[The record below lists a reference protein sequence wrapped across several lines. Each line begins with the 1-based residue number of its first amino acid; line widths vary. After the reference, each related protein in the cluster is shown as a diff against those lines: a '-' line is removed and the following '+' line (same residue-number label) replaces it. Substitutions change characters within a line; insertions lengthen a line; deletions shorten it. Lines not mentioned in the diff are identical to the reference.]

1 MVLLTRK
8 VGCLS
13 MDCKSIW
20 QNFLNKV
27 QENISPMLYE
37 TWFMET
43 ELVDL
48 KENHARVLVPMHVH
62 KKHLKE
68 NYNDLIE
75 EIFTD
80 LTGTNFHFDYYTKEE
95 LENDTTIDTNEVGVP
110 SIVQY
115 ETNLNPNYTFE
126 NFIVG
131 ESNKFAKAT
140 SLAVAEKPGLMYNP
154 LFIYGNSGLGKTHLM
169 HAIGNYITKTSN
181 KRVLYVTSEKFVS
194 DFIGISRKNSAG
206 NNFDNVE
213 IFKKKYRD
221 IDVLMI
227 DDIQYLGSANQTQQE
242 FFNTFNDLY
251 GNNKQIIIS
260 SDRSP
265 DDLKLLEDRLRT
277 RFNWGLTIDILPPD
291 FKLRMDI
298 IDKKIEGHN
307 MYNTLPKE
315 VKEYIASNCTN
326 DIRKLEGAI
335 TRVFAY
341 ATMMSGCEITLD
353 LAIEALKDYFVKS
366 IISKNKID
374 QVMQLV
380 ANNYNIGVEDLKSK
394 KRSANISVPRQIAMY
409 ICRTVLEESFPK
421 IGIEFGGKDHTTVMH
436 SVDKIKKEIESNP
449 ILEMEIQ
456 KIIQQIK

>member
-1 MVLLTRK
+1 
-8 VGCLS
+8 
-13 MDCKSIW
+13 MDNKTLW
-20 QNFLNKV
+20 KTFLEKMK
-27 QENISPMLYE
+27 ENISPMLFE

-43 ELVDL
+43 ELIEL
-48 KENHARVLVPMHVH
+48 KENHATVLVPMHVH

-68 NYNDLIE
+68 NYNDLIQ
-75 EIFTD
+75 EIFAEI
-80 LTGTNFHFDYYTKEE
+80 TGTNFQFEYVTKEE
-95 LENDTTIDTNEVGVP
+95 VEQNIEIDTDNVGVP
-110 SIVQY
+110 AVNEY
-115 ETNLNPNYTFE
+115 ETNLNPLYTFD

-131 ESNKFAKAT
+131 SSNKFAKAT
-140 SLAVAEKPGLMYNP
+140 SLAVAEKPGFMYNP

-169 HAIGNYITKTSN
+169 HAIGNYIIKNSN

-194 DFIGISRKNSAG
+194 DFIGINKKNSEG

-213 IFKKKYRD
+213 IFKRKYRD

-227 DDIQYLGSANQTQQE
+227 DDIQYLGNANQTQQE

-298 IDKKIEGHN
+298 IDKKLEGQVMSN
-307 MYNTLPKE
+307 AFPKE
-315 VKEYIASNCTN
+315 VKEYIASNCTS

-335 TRVFAY
+335 TRVVAY
-341 ATMMSGCEITLD
+341 ATMMNGSDITLD
-353 LAIEALKDYFVKS
+353 LAIEALKDYFAKS
-366 IISKNKID
+366 VVAKNKID
-374 QVMQLV
+374 QVQQLV
-380 ANNYNIGVEDLKSK
+380 ASNYNITVEDLKSK
-394 KRSANISVPRQIAMY
+394 KRMASIAVPRQIAMY
-409 ICRTVLEESFPK
+409 ICRTVLEESLPK

-436 SVDKIKKEIESNP
+436 SVEKIKNEMKKNP

-456 KIIQQIK
+456 KIIAQIK

>member
-1 MVLLTRK
+1 
-8 VGCLS
+8 

-20 QNFLNKV
+20 KNFLNKV

-48 KENHARVLVPMHVH
+48 KDNHARVLVPMHVH

-75 EIFTD
+75 EIFTE

-194 DFIGISRKNSAG
+194 DFIGISRKNSEG

-298 IDKKIEGHN
+298 IDKKIEGNN

-380 ANNYNIGVEDLKSK
+380 ANSYNIGVEDLKSK

>member
-1 MVLLTRK
+1 MNIDL
-8 VGCLS
+8 
-13 MDCKSIW
+13 IW
-20 QNFLNKV
+20 QNFLERIK
-27 QENISPMLYE
+27 ETISPMLYE
-37 TWFMET
+37 TWFSET
-43 ELVDL
+43 KLVDL
-48 KENHARVLVPMHVH
+48 NNTTATVIVPMHIH
-62 KKHLKE
+62 KKHLSE
-68 NYNDLIE
+68 NYNDLVE

-80 LTGTNFHFDYYTKEE
+80 ITGTNFKIVYFTEDEYQEQNKKV
-95 LENDTTIDTNEVGVP
+95 TIIQDVTSNKKVE
-110 SIVQY
+110 S
-115 ETNLNPNYTFE
+115 NLNPKYTFD

-140 SLAVAEKPGLMYNP
+140 ALAVAEKPGYMYNP

-169 HAIGNYITKTSN
+169 HAIGNYILENSDKT
-181 KRVLYVTSEKFVS
+181 VLYVTSEKFVS
-194 DFIGISRKNSAG
+194 DFIGINKKNKDG
-206 NNFDNVE
+206 NNFDNVD

-221 IDVLMI
+221 IDILII
-227 DDIQYLGSANQTQQE
+227 DDIQYLGNANQTQQE

-291 FKLRMDI
+291 FNLRMAI
-298 IDKKIEGHN
+298 IDKKIEGHQ

-315 VKEYIASNCTN
+315 VKEYIASNCTS

-335 TRVFAY
+335 TRIFAY
-341 ATMMSGCEITLD
+341 ATMMNGCEITLD

-374 QVMQLV
+374 QVQQLV
-380 ANNYNIGVEDLKSK
+380 ANHYNITVEDLKSK
-394 KRSANISVPRQIAMY
+394 KRKASVALPRQIAMY

-436 SVDKIKKEIESNP
+436 SVEKIKNEIKTNG
-449 ILEMEIQ
+449 ILEVEIN
-456 KIIQQIK
+456 KIIQEIK

>member
-1 MVLLTRK
+1 MNIDL
-8 VGCLS
+8 
-13 MDCKSIW
+13 IW
-20 QNFLNKV
+20 QNFLERIK
-27 QENISPMLYE
+27 ETISPMLYE
-37 TWFMET
+37 TWFSET
-43 ELVDL
+43 KLVDL
-48 KENHARVLVPMHVH
+48 NNTTATVIVPMHIH
-62 KKHLKE
+62 KKHLSE
-68 NYNDLIE
+68 NYNDLVE

-80 LTGTNFHFDYYTKEE
+80 ITGTNFKIVYFTEDEYQEQNKKV
-95 LENDTTIDTNEVGVP
+95 TIIQDVTSNKKVE
-110 SIVQY
+110 S
-115 ETNLNPNYTFE
+115 NLNPKYTFD

-140 SLAVAEKPGLMYNP
+140 ALAVAEKPGYMYNP

-169 HAIGNYITKTSN
+169 HAIGNYILENSDKT
-181 KRVLYVTSEKFVS
+181 VLYVTSEKFVS
-194 DFIGISRKNSAG
+194 DFIGINKKNKDG
-206 NNFDNVE
+206 NNFDNVD

-221 IDVLMI
+221 IDILII
-227 DDIQYLGSANQTQQE
+227 DDIQYLGNANQTQQE

-291 FKLRMDI
+291 FNLRMAI
-298 IDKKIEGHN
+298 IDKKIEGHQ

-315 VKEYIASNCTN
+315 VKEYIASNCTS

-335 TRVFAY
+335 TRIFAY
-341 ATMMSGCEITLD
+341 ATMMNGCDITLD

-374 QVMQLV
+374 QVQQLV
-380 ANNYNIGVEDLKSK
+380 ANHYNITVEDLKSK
-394 KRSANISVPRQIAMY
+394 KRKASVALPRQIAMY

-436 SVDKIKKEIESNP
+436 SVEKIKNEIKTNG
-449 ILEMEIQ
+449 ILEVEIN
-456 KIIQQIK
+456 KIIQEIK

>member
-1 MVLLTRK
+1 
-8 VGCLS
+8 
-13 MDCKSIW
+13 MDN
-20 QNFLNKV
+20 QNLWKTFLEKM
-27 QENISPMLYE
+27 QENISPMLFE
-37 TWFMET
+37 TWFIET
-43 ELVDL
+43 ELFDL
-48 KENHARVLVPMHVH
+48 KEKQATVLVPMHVH

-68 NYNDLIE
+68 NYNDLIQ
-75 EIFTD
+75 EIFAEI
-80 LTGTNFHFDYYTKEE
+80 TGTNFQFEYVTKEE
-95 LENDTTIDTNEVGVP
+95 VEKNIEIDTDNVGVP
-110 SIVQY
+110 AVSEY
-115 ETNLNPNYTFE
+115 ETNLNPLYTFD

-131 ESNKFAKAT
+131 SSNKFAKAT
-140 SLAVAEKPGLMYNP
+140 SLAVAEKPGFMYNP

-169 HAIGNYITKTSN
+169 HAIGNYIIKNSK

-194 DFIGISRKNSAG
+194 DFIGINKRNKEG
-206 NNFDNVE
+206 NNYDSVD

-227 DDIQYLGSANQTQQE
+227 DDIQYLGNANQTQQE

-298 IDKKIEGHN
+298 IDKKLEGQV
-307 MYNTLPKE
+307 MSTAFPQD
-315 VKEYIASNCTN
+315 VKEYIASNCTS

-335 TRVFAY
+335 TRVVAY
-341 ATMMSGCEITLD
+341 ATMMNGSDITID
-353 LAIEALKDYFVKS
+353 LAIEALKDYFAKS
-366 IISKNKID
+366 VVAKNKID
-374 QVMQLV
+374 QVQQLV
-380 ANNYNIGVEDLKSK
+380 ASNYNITVEDLKSK
-394 KRSANISVPRQIAMY
+394 KRMAQISVPRQIAMY
-409 ICRTVLEESFPK
+409 ICRTVLEESLPK

-436 SVDKIKKEIESNP
+436 SVDKIKKEMKKNP

-456 KIIQQIK
+456 KIITQIK